1 MVLPSPSR
9 WTVRGVTFLL
19 WLAAGASVVHW
30 GLKLAARPVAATAP
44 TVARGPAAVDP
55 VAVTRLL
62 GSGPAPAAPAAPS
75 LASRFALVGVVAGPG
90 AQPGAA
96 LIVVDGKPAKP
107 YRVGAAIE
115 EGIVLQSVEARRAVL
130 AAAPD
135 APPLLALDLPPRSA
149 AASQSPAMAGGMPPG
164 IAPGMPRPALQ
175 QPGQPVP
182 GQVQL
187 TP

>member
-19 WLAAGASVVHW
+19 WLAAGASVVYW
-30 GLKLAARPVAATAP
+30 GLKLSARPAPATAP

-55 VAVTRLL
+55 IAVTRLL
-62 GSGPAPAAPAAPS
+62 GTGPAPAAPAAPS

-96 LIVVDGKPAKP
+96 LIAVDGKPAKP

-115 EGIVLQSVEARRAVL
+115 EGIVLQSVETRRAVL
-130 AAAPD
+130 ASAVD
-135 APPLLALDLPPRSA
+135 GPPLLALDLPL
-149 AASQSPAMAGGMPPG
+149 
-164 IAPGMPRPALQ
+164 PRPAATAPVPNAPPGMGQPGLPQ
-175 QPGQPVP
+175 PPVPQPGQPP
-182 GQVQL
+182 TGQVQL